1 VSTLRALCLV
11 FALAWAPGA
20 FAALL
25 QYSLSGIDGELERNV
40 RAWLGPEPETPQERM
55 NFVVGARERVEN
67 ALKALGYYRADIDVD
82 VDRSGSDWSM
92 TIEVTPGPPVLLQS
106 VDIRL
111 QGQAREDSAF
121 TALVDRTPLK
131 QGEVLNHGAY
141 DTFKARL
148 QTLGQE
154 RGYFDARFTRS
165 RVAVNVANNTAAVTL
180 DYDSGPRYHF
190 GEVSYD
196 PAQISPELL
205 VQLQPF
211 RVGDYFSQAELQ
223 RFQAQLQRTRW
234 FSGVLLHPEVDRARG
249 LEIPISLT
257 LYPAPRH
264 NFDVG
269 VGYSTDT
276 QERLTLTW
284 RTPKINSR
292 GHSQE
297 TRLSWSTVNPSGSFV
312 YSIPLDHPLDDVLR
326 LSALVEND
334 KYGDIDSDLKQL
346 RVAREVRSGRW
357 LHTWSLRDMDESWEI
372 KNTKF
377 NNTYLLPGF
386 SLASKTRQGSVVD
399 PEEGFSQ
406 LYTVEGGLQD
416 VGSDINL
423 LRVTGLWRYVVTPW
437 PRNRIVTRLE
447 LGAAYLADED
457 RIKLAPSLSFF
468 AGGSQS
474 IRGYGYQSIGDE
486 IEVTRDDG
494 SEQTLVVGG
503 DRLAIAS
510 VEYQYYFT
518 DHWRGALFVDGG
530 DAFDAGDFDFKLGPG
545 FGIHYISPVGAVRVE
560 FAYGVDEQD
569 PAWRL
574 HLNIGA
580 EF

>member
-1 VSTLRALCLV
+1 VRHLRCLCLV

-20 FAALL
+20 VAALL

-40 RAWLGPEPETPQERM
+40 RAWLGSEPETPQERT
-55 NFVVGARERVEN
+55 NFVVGARERVEK
-67 ALKALGYYRADIDVD
+67 ALKALGYYRAEIDVD
-82 VDRSGSDWSM
+82 IDRSGSVWSM
-92 TIEVTPGPPVLLQS
+92 AIEVAPGPPVLLQS

-121 TALVDRTPLK
+121 TALVDKAPLK
-131 QGEVLNHGAY
+131 PGDVLNHGTW
-141 DTFKARL
+141 DTFKTRL

-165 RVAVNVANNTAAVTL
+165 RVEVNVEANTAGVTL
-180 DYDSGPRYHF
+180 HYDSGPRYRF
-190 GEVSYD
+190 GELSYD

-205 VQLQPF
+205 KQLQPF
-211 RVGDYFSQAELQ
+211 RAGDYFSQAQLQ

-234 FSGVLLHPEVDRARG
+234 FSGVLLQPELDRASQ
-249 LEIPISLT
+249 LEIPVSLS
-257 LYPAPRH
+257 LYPAPSH

-276 QERLTLTW
+276 QERLTGTW

-334 KYGDIDSDLKQL
+334 KYGDIDSRLKQL
-346 RVAREVRSGRW
+346 RSARETRSGRW
-357 LHTWSLRDMDESWEI
+357 LHTWSLRAIDESWEI
-372 KNTKF
+372 KNTKL
-377 NNTYLLPGF
+377 NNTYTLPGF
-386 SLASKTRQGSVVD
+386 SLSSKTRQGPVVD
-399 PEEGFSQ
+399 PEAGFSQ

-423 LRVTGLWRYVVTPW
+423 LRVTGLLRYVLTPW

-457 RIKLAPSLSFF
+457 RTRLSPSLKFF

-486 IEVTRDDG
+486 IRVTRDDG

-503 DRLAIAS
+503 ERLAIAS

-530 DAFDAGDFDFKLGPG
+530 DAFNSGDFELNLGPG
-545 FGIHYISPVGAVRVE
+545 FGVHYISPVGAVRVE